1 VKSPLIPPKA
11 FERNKFMY
19 YIFSILTIAIAAFF
33 IISLASADKK
43 ESTKFTKALKISSF
57 VYSLAGIIFS
67 ASVAVILNG
76 KLKDTGLT
84 EEYVSWAKDM
94 FHGFCR
100 FCILFFLIIT
110 LLSLISFFVSKKLRI
125 IRTLLILSASIIILI
140 MGVMYSYIASND
152 TVSLSAYVQLFAL
165 GMSAA
170 AVYPV
175 FFEFI
180 RLENSL
186 LKKDKQ

>member
-1 VKSPLIPPKA
+1 
-11 FERNKFMY
+11 MY
-19 YIFSILTIAIAAFF
+19 YIFSILIIAVTAFF
-33 IISLASADKK
+33 IISLTNAYKK
-43 ESTKFTKALKISSF
+43 KNAKYTKALKTASF
-57 VYSLAGIIFS
+57 VYSLTGIIFS
-67 ASVAVILNG
+67 ASIAVLLNG
-76 KLKDTGLT
+76 KLKKADLT

-100 FCILFFLIIT
+100 FAILFFLIIT
-110 LLSLISFFVSKKLRI
+110 VLSLISFFISKKLRI
-125 IRTLLILSASIIILI
+125 IRSLLVLSASIIILI
-140 MGVMYSYIASND
+140 AGVLYSYISSND

-170 AVYPV
+170 SAYSV

-186 LKKDKQ
+186 LKKDKQL